1 MAGEAGR
8 QMTDFYELSIEE
20 QVSAPATLLK
30 QLAAAECTSLNDVAF
45 DMEVSR
51 QAAWDRIM
59 ADAGLP
65 ACGIPDR
72 LLGL

>member
-1 MAGEAGR
+1 MGMYR
-8 QMTDFYELSIEE
+8 NFCELSIEE
-20 QVSAPATLLK
+20 QVSALATLLK
-30 QLAAAECTSLNDVAF
+30 QLAAAGCSSLNDVAF

-51 QAAWDRIM
+51 QAAWDRTM

-65 ACGIPDR
+65 ICSIPDR

>member
-1 MAGEAGR
+1 
-8 QMTDFYELSIEE
+8 MTDFFELPIEGR
-20 QVSAPATLLK
+20 VSALAALLK
-30 QLAAAECTSLNDVAF
+30 QLAASRCRSLNDVAF
-45 DMEVSR
+45 DMEASR

>member
-8 QMTDFYELSIEE
+8 AMTDFFELPVAGRIAALVALIERLHA
-20 QVSAPATLLK
+20 SR
-30 QLAAAECTSLNDVAF
+30 CHSLNDVALH
-45 DMEVSR
+45 MAASR

-65 ACGIPDR
+65 ACRVPDR
-72 LLGL
+72 LLSL

>member
-1 MAGEAGR
+1 
-8 QMTDFYELSIEE
+8 MTDFFELPIEGRA
-20 QVSAPATLLK
+20 SALAALLER
-30 QLAAAECTSLNDVAF
+30 LAAAGCSSLNDVAF

>member
-1 MAGEAGR
+1 MR
-8 QMTDFYELSIEE
+8 DFFELSTEE
-20 QVSAPATLLK
+20 QVSALAALLK
-30 QLAAAECTSLNDVAF
+30 RLAAAECRSLNDVSF

-51 QAAWDRIM
+51 QDAWDRIM

-65 ACGIPDR
+65 ACRVPER